1 MVRGRSSTRLSM
13 SRIYSFNGFKVAV
26 AETLNEKER
35 WENNAWGSYDKTF
48 KVIDGESSGKIN
60 LNEQVC
66 FGNHRSGWSYVL
78 EHLAPLHNDEGVF
91 FDSFVERN
99 FSWKREPKTYTQDW
113 VGVLH
118 NPPFTPEWFF
128 GFNSLDKI
136 ITKPEFQKSLET
148 CKGFF
153 TLSTDLAEYVQ
164 EQTGILTH
172 PLIHPTEIPNKIFN
186 FKEFLKNEDKKI
198 FLIGYWLRN
207 MLSLFLLPL
216 DANSPYRKMRL
227 LPYSGDGPIRTIN
240 HFLVKQKEIY
250 GKDIPSAYN
259 DNTYDLKRVSNEAYD
274 NLFTNNV
281 MFLDLYASSANNGV
295 IEAIA
300 RATPTLV
307 NKLPATLEYFGKD
320 YPLFFESLEEAAEKA
335 LDFDLIEKTHYYL
348 LNSQVRRKLDG
359 NYFRKSLEES
369 KIYQGL

>member
-1 MVRGRSSTRLSM
+1 M
-13 SRIYSFNGFKVAV
+13 SRIYSFNNYKVEIK
-26 AETLNEKER
+26 ETLDEKKR
-35 WENNAWGSYDKTF
+35 WENNGWGGYDKIF
-48 KVIDGESSGKIN
+48 KVVEGKSSGKIN

-78 EHLAPLHNDEGVF
+78 DQLAPLHNDDGVF

-99 FSWKREPKTYTQDW
+99 FSWKREPQTYTKDW
-113 VGVLH
+113 VGILH

-136 ITKPEFQKSLET
+136 IEKPEFQKSLES

-153 TLSTDLAEYVQ
+153 TLSTDLARYVN
-164 EQTGILTH
+164 EQTGVPTQ
-172 PLIHPTEIPNKIFN
+172 PLIHPTEMPNKIFN
-186 FKEFLKNEDKKI
+186 FEKFLENQDKKI

-216 DANSPYRKMRL
+216 DSRSGYRKIRL
-227 LPYSGDGPIRTIN
+227 LPYSGEGPINTIN

-250 GKDIPSAYN
+250 GKDIPPAYN
-259 DNTYDLKRVSNEAYD
+259 DNTYDLTRVSNSKYD
-274 NLFTNNV
+274 TLFVDNIL
-281 MFLDLYASSANNGV
+281 FLDLYASSANNGV

-307 NKLPATLEYFGKD
+307 NKLPATVEYFGKD
-320 YPLFFESLEEAAEKA
+320 YPLFFDSLEEAAEKA
-335 LDFDLIEKTHYYL
+335 LDFGLIEKAHHHL
-348 LNSQVRRKLDG
+348 LNSEVRRKLDG

-369 KIYQGL
+369 KIYQRL